1 MAMRGAALVERVA
14 RCGSAGLR
22 PAAPAASATRI
33 DAVFII
39 ALDLCVRRVVC
50 GLLSGS
56 VLFNFALRW
65 RRRVV
70 RFCSLVMLSVSLRGL
85 LQQLLLRIDLVAYTA
100 YETSC
105 DCIQDAGAD
114 PQALFTC
121 RVCETLVCLTVANR
135 SLSLIVVP

>member
-1 MAMRGAALVERVA
+1 MAIRGAALVERVA

-121 RVCETLVCLTVANR
+121 
-135 SLSLIVVP
+135 VVYAKL